1 MTTTRTSGFAAYVAE
16 AKNRNELIVQSR
28 MGFTSPELMRAGLD
42 AVRDAGPRVV
52 GTITLDSFTR
62 TGQFLRAGRAIA
74 AGEALNGYPLVSH
87 SDADNAQLLGGVDL
101 AAFPVQVRHGS
112 PRPQEIFRTMGR
124 LGLTV
129 SEGGPV
135 SYCLPYSRVPLRES
149 IDAWAEGCRILADGG
164 RGAHLETFGGC
175 MLGQLCPPGLLVALS
190 VLECLFFAEN
200 GIRSVSLSYA
210 QQTNPRQDLDAILA
224 LRALAEE
231 HLVGVDW
238 HVVLYTF
245 MGVYPKTTG
254 GATALLRESAELA
267 AASGCERLIVKTT
280 VESQR
285 IPTIAENVAALR
297 IAADAAH
304 GVPRS
309 ARLPGSEVL
318 DEASALINATLS
330 LRDSVGDS
338 LHEAF
343 RLGLLDVPYCL
354 HQDNRNRT
362 RTSLDS
368 DGTLR
373 WASKG
378 NMPLPGT
385 PPLHEPEGAADRL
398 LQMLS
403 FNQHRFD
410 AVPRGRPRPRT

>member
-1 MTTTRTSGFAAYVAE
+1 MPQTPHTPHTPQTQTSGFGAYVAE
-16 AKNRNELIVQSR
+16 AARRDELVVQSR
-28 MGFTSPELMRAGLD
+28 MGFASPEAMRAGLD

-74 AGEALNGYPLVSH
+74 TGESLNGYPLVSH
-87 SDADNAQLLGGVDL
+87 SAANNSLLLRGLDL

-112 PRPQEIFRTMGR
+112 PRPQEIFRTMLR
-124 LGLTV
+124 FGLTV

-164 RGAHLETFGGC
+164 EDAAHLETFGGC

-190 VLECLFFAEN
+190 VLECLFFAEH

-210 QQTNPRQDLDAILA
+210 QQTNPQQDRDAILA
-224 LRALAEE
+224 LRTLAGK
-231 HLVGVDW
+231 HLGGIDW

-245 MGVYPKTTG
+245 MGVYPKSTD
-254 GATALLRESAELA
+254 GATALLRGSAELA
-267 AASGCERLIVKTT
+267 ATSGCERLIVKTT

-297 IAADAAH
+297 IAAGAAY

-309 ARLPGSEVL
+309 HPPRSEVL
-318 DEASALINATLS
+318 REASALIDATLS
-330 LRDSVGDS
+330 LKATVGDS

-343 RLGLLDVPYCL
+343 RLGILDVPYCL

-362 RTSLDS
+362 RTSIDS
-368 DGTLR
+368 NGFLR
-373 WASKG
+373 WASSG
-378 NMPLPGT
+378 DMPLPVQSA
-385 PPLHEPEGAADRL
+385 PDEPGGAADRL

-403 FNQHRFD
+403 YNQYRFD
-410 AVPRGRPRPRT
+410 AL

>member
-1 MTTTRTSGFAAYVAE
+1 MSQISSLGAYVAE
-16 AKNRNELIVQSR
+16 ARNRNELVVQSR
-28 MGFTSPELMRAGLD
+28 MGFADPDLMRAGLD
-42 AVRDAGPRVV
+42 AVRDAGPRTV

-74 AGEALNGYPLVSH
+74 SGESLNGYPLVSH
-87 SDADNAQLLGGVDL
+87 SDAHNSLLLRGMDL
-101 AAFPVQVRHGS
+101 DAFPVQVRHGS
-112 PRPQEIFRTMGR
+112 PKPQDIFRTMLR
-124 LGLTV
+124 FGLTV

-149 IDAWAEGCRILADGG
+149 IDAWAEGCQILADGG
-164 RGAHLETFGGC
+164 QGSAHLETFGGC

-190 VLECLFFAEN
+190 VLECLFFVEN

-210 QQTNPRQDLDAILA
+210 QQTNPQQDLDAILA
-224 LRALAEE
+224 LRTLAEA
-231 HLVGVDW
+231 HLPDIDW

-245 MGVYPKTTG
+245 MGVYPKSTD

-297 IAADAAH
+297 IAANAAH

-309 ARLPGSEVL
+309 ADLPGSDVL
-318 DEASALINATLS
+318 HEASALINTTLA
-330 LRDSVGDS
+330 LKTTVGDS

-354 HQDNRNRT
+354 HQDNRNHT
-362 RTSLDS
+362 RTSIDS
-368 DGTLR
+368 NGSLR
-373 WASKG
+373 WASRG
-378 NMPLPGT
+378 SMPLDAQAPPDEPG
-385 PPLHEPEGAADRL
+385 GAADRL

-403 FNQHRFD
+403 FNQRRFD
-410 AVPRGRPRPRT
+410 TLASPFHMAG

>member
-1 MTTTRTSGFAAYVAE
+1 MPRTSGFGAYVAG
-16 AKNRNELIVQSR
+16 AGARDELVVQSR
-28 MGFTSPELMRAGLD
+28 MGFASPEAMRAGLD

-74 AGEALNGYPLVSH
+74 SGESLNGYPLVSH
-87 SDADNAQLLGGVDL
+87 SAANNSLLLRGMDL
-101 AAFPVQVRHGS
+101 DAFPVQVRHGS
-112 PRPQEIFRTMGR
+112 PEPQEIFRTMLR
-124 LGLTV
+124 YGLTV

-135 SYCLPYSRVPLRES
+135 SYCLPYSRVPLRRS
-149 IDAWAEGCRILADGG
+149 IDAWAEGCRILADGAQDA
-164 RGAHLETFGGC
+164 AHLETFGGC

-190 VLECLFFAEN
+190 VLECLFFAEH

-210 QQTNPRQDLDAILA
+210 QQTNPQQDRDAILA
-224 LRALAEE
+224 LRALAGK
-231 HLVGVDW
+231 HLGDLDW

-245 MGVYPKTTG
+245 MGVYPKSTE
-254 GATALLRESAELA
+254 GATALLRESAALA
-267 AASGCERLIVKTT
+267 ASSGCERLIVKTT

-297 IAADAAH
+297 IAAAAAY

-309 ARLPGSEVL
+309 AHRERSEVL
-318 DEASALINATLS
+318 REASALIDATLS
-330 LRDSVGDS
+330 LKATVGDS

-343 RLGLLDVPYCL
+343 RRGILDVPYCL

-362 RTSLDS
+362 RTSIDD
-368 DGTLR
+368 DGSLR
-373 WASKG
+373 WASRG
-378 NMPLPGT
+378 DMPLPVQSA
-385 PPLHEPEGAADRL
+385 PEQPAGAADRL

-403 FNQHRFD
+403 YNQHRFD
-410 AVPRGRPRPRT
+410 AR